1 MESRRWLEQA
11 IAANFP
17 TVSAANVTIYPRS
30 HELFISGRNVRCTR
44 SQLRVLSTLV
54 SSFCTTVRYER
65 LMGIKG
71 RRINVREQNCLKVA
85 IFSLRKMLRA
95 NKAHVE
101 IKNVYGTGYQAQP
114 AAHISEWSSAPA
126 ASAKLTVEGSM

>member
-44 SQLRVLSTLV
+44 SELRVLSMLV
-54 SSFCTTVRYER
+54 SSFCTTFA
-65 LMGIKG
+65 MSG
-71 RRINVREQNCLKVA
+71 
-85 IFSLRKMLRA
+85 
-95 NKAHVE
+95 
-101 IKNVYGTGYQAQP
+101 
-114 AAHISEWSSAPA
+114 
-126 ASAKLTVEGSM
+126 